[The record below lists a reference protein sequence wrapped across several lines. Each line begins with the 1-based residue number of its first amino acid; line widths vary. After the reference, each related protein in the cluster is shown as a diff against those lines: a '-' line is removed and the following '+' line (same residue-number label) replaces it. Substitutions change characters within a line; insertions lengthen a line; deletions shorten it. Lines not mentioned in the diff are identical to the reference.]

1 MICLSIFVFCYR
13 MQEANADSFLEE
25 FSPLSEAL
33 VSVNA
38 QNANIARSGLYITI
52 GAEKCFKPFASKFF
66 EGVGNVGLSGALD
79 EIRGMETFRNLHSI
93 AFDNSDSMSFATKKE
108 KFFFGRED
116 SIQVM
121 WDYCIL
127 SKMEVENSAEELDEG
142 DHMHL
147 ENFNMWAEFFSK
159 YGTLPAAQEN
169 EVMDLFKYFIGRDM
183 ILLAEGVNN
192 HGDET
197 VVSDGEVEN
206 METESILHDN
216 IHTDTLSKCEQWYL
230 KFKANNGK

>member
-1 MICLSIFVFCYR
+1 
-13 MQEANADSFLEE
+13 
-25 FSPLSEAL
+25 
-33 VSVNA
+33 
-38 QNANIARSGLYITI
+38 
-52 GAEKCFKPFASKFF
+52 
-66 EGVGNVGLSGALD
+66 
-79 EIRGMETFRNLHSI
+79 METFRNLHSI

-116 SIQVM
+116 SIQVL

-197 VVSDGEVEN
+197 QLDSEGEVEN
-206 METESILHDN
+206 METEAILHDN